1 MKKLTK
7 LLALLLLICT
17 LISALAAC
25 NPGGEGDG
33 DKTQT
38 VDFAGDVELDMSSS
52 SIKQEVTVKA
62 YIDGDTTHF
71 YVPTSVSDT
80 GVLKAR
86 YLAINTPESTGK
98 IEEWGKKA
106 SNFTKTKL
114 KEAESI
120 IIESDDG
127 KWNADS
133 TGDRYLVWVWYKPAG
148 SEEYRN
154 LNIEILQEGLAIASN
169 SGQNRYGS
177 ICLDAIAQAKAEK
190 LHIHSGVADPDFYYG
205 EAVEVTLSELR
216 ANIESYEGVKVA
228 FNGIIT
234 RDSNNGV
241 YVEAYDAET
250 GMYNGMYVYYGF
262 NLSGKGLQILS
273 VGNEV
278 RIVGTV
284 SYYETGDSWQ
294 VSGLQYRARVP
305 DDPDNIQKL
314 GEGNLPAYLE
324 TTAEKFTSTVNR
336 VVIEDGE
343 EVLKPFDYAKL
354 CLATS
359 ISMDNL
365 KVVSIYTTD
374 NEESK
379 NDGAM
384 TLTCKVGNITVDV
397 RTGVLKDAEG
407 NVVAEDYFTGKTID
421 VKGIIDCFKGTY
433 QIKVFSLNDIV
444 IH

>member
-25 NPGGEGDG
+25 DPSDEGGG

-71 YVPTSVSDT
+71 YVPTSVSDS

-228 FNGIIT
+228 FNGVIT

-324 TTAEKFTSTVNR
+324 TTAEKFTSTVDR

-384 TLTCKVGNITVDV
+384 TLTCKVGSITVDV

-407 NVVAEDYFTGKTID
+407 NVVTEEYFKGKTID
-421 VKGIIDCFKGTY
+421 VKGIIDCFQGTY

>member
-25 NPGGEGDG
+25 NPGGEGGG
-33 DKTQT
+33 DNTQT

-71 YVPTSVSDT
+71 YVPTSVSDS

-228 FNGIIT
+228 FNGVIT

-324 TTAEKFTSTVNR
+324 TTAEKFTSTVDR

-384 TLTCKVGNITVDV
+384 TLTCKVGSITVDV

-407 NVVAEDYFTGKTID
+407 NVVTEDYFKGKTID
-421 VKGIIDCFKGTY
+421 VKGIIDCFQGTY

>member
-25 NPGGEGDG
+25 DPSGEGGG

-71 YVPTSVSDT
+71 YVPTSVSDS

-324 TTAEKFTSTVNR
+324 TTAEKFTSTVDR

-384 TLTCKVGNITVDV
+384 TLTCKVGSITVDV

-407 NVVAEDYFTGKTID
+407 NVVTEEYFKGKTID
-421 VKGIIDCFKGTY
+421 VKGIIDCFQGTY

>member
-25 NPGGEGDG
+25 DPSGEGDG

-71 YVPTSVSDT
+71 YVPTSVSDS

-228 FNGIIT
+228 FNGVIT

-324 TTAEKFTSTVNR
+324 TTAEKFTSTVDR

-384 TLTCKVGNITVDV
+384 TLTCKVGSITVDV

-407 NVVAEDYFTGKTID
+407 NVVTEEYFKGKTID
-421 VKGIIDCFKGTY
+421 VKGIIDCFQGTY